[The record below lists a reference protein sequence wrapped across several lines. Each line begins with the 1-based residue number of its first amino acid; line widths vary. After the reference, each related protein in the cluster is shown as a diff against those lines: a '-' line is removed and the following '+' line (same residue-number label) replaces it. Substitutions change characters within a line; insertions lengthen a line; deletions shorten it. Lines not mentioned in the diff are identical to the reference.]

1 MTEDV
6 FILDCQSDIFVWV
19 GQQVDTKTKSLALTI
34 GEVFANHVCFQ
45 NIEMNLLLGGK
56 RCFWI
61 VYLLLYSHFLFA
73 QKFLEHD
80 FLLEKLAKETS
91 IFIVM
96 EGREPQ
102 FFTRFFTWDS
112 AKSLV
117 GIHLHLS
124 IWLIFCFS

>member
-56 RCFWI
+56 RCF
-61 VYLLLYSHFLFA
+61 
-73 QKFLEHD
+73 
-80 FLLEKLAKETS
+80 
-91 IFIVM
+91 
-96 EGREPQ
+96 
-102 FFTRFFTWDS
+102 
-112 AKSLV
+112 
-117 GIHLHLS
+117 
-124 IWLIFCFS
+124 